1 MTRLRLMT
9 NDDVPG
15 GLALSRQAGWNQTEA
30 DWRRAL
36 ALQPDGCFVADEG
49 AVVGTCCA
57 CAFGPVAWVALML
70 VDPARRRRG
79 IGRALMERALAFLD
93 DQGVT
98 SVRLDA
104 TPLGQPLYEQ
114 LGFVGQFRLARYA
127 GVLPVD
133 DVPASPEVV
142 PVAPERWEELA
153 ALDES
158 VTRTDRRKLLLR
170 LFAERP
176 GEVRAVRGPGGWR
189 GLMAAR
195 TGFSA
200 VQLGPCAG
208 EAGAALL
215 RDTFRRHAGRRV
227 FLDAPEGHAEARR
240 LAEGRGLTV
249 QRHLL
254 RMCRGEAVV
263 ERQDLLWASSGPEKG

>member
-1 MTRLRLMT
+1 MIRLRAMT
-9 NDDVPG
+9 GDDVPA

-36 ALQPDGCFVADEG
+36 ALQPDGCFVADG
-49 AVVGTCCA
+49 GGVVGTCCT

-70 VDPARRRRG
+70 VDASRRRQG
-79 IGRALMERALAFLD
+79 VGRALMEHSLAFLD
-93 DQGVT
+93 SRKVA

-104 TPLGQPLYEQ
+104 TPLGQPLYEG
-114 LGFVGQFRLARYA
+114 LGFAPQFRLDRYA
-127 GVLPVD
+127 GVLPAD
-133 DVPASPEVV
+133 DTPTSPEVV
-142 PVAPERWEELA
+142 CVPGERWGELA

-158 VTRTDRRKLLLR
+158 VTRTDRGKLLIR
-170 LFAERP
+170 LFGEHP
-176 GEVRAVRGPGGWR
+176 GFVRGIEGPGGWR

-195 TGFSA
+195 PGFHA
-200 VQLGPCAG
+200 VQLGPCVG

-215 RDTFRRHAGRRV
+215 QDAFRRHAGRRV
-227 FLDAPEGHAEARR
+227 FLDAPVGHAEARR
-240 LAEGRGLTV
+240 LAFGRGLTV

-263 ERQDLLWASSGPEKG
+263 ERQDLLWAGSGPEKG